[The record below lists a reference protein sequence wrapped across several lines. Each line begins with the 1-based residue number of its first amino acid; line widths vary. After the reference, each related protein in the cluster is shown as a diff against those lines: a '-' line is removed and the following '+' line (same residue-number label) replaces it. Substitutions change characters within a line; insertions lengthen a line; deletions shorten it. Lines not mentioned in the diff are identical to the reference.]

1 MKTGVSKPTRRS
13 VLGLGAGAVA
23 GLALPSIIAKGYA
36 KSGPD
41 TINLQLSWIPNRNQ
55 LGDIVAKQLGY
66 FEEEG
71 LDFRL
76 QAGGPNNNGIPIV
89 VSGQYEVGEIA
100 GSTNLM
106 LAAAQGLPLRGF
118 AAGLQKHP
126 FAFLSKSENPVKK
139 AADFRGK
146 KVGLSITSV
155 IQLQGVLKLN
165 GIDPKEV
172 EIIPIGSDFTP
183 LLTGHVD
190 VVSAWLSNTTAIK
203 KLGPGIEKL
212 SLWDTGVKLYA
223 NVYYATPE
231 TLATKAELLARFTKA
246 VARGWGF
253 AHEHPDKA
261 VDLLIK
267 EIPSLDAADELDA
280 AKVILA
286 HSFNEDTAR
295 LGWGTMDPE
304 RWQKEID
311 LAASLGQ
318 LPHSPALEEVVTFSV
333 LKATTDSRP
342 KLA

>member
-1 MKTGVSKPTRRS
+1 MKAGLSKPTRRS
-13 VLGLGAGAVA
+13 VLGLGAGAIT

-36 KSGPD
+36 KPGPD
-41 TINLQLSWIPNRNQ
+41 RINLQLAWIPNSNQ
-55 LGDIVAKQLGY
+55 LGDIAAKQLGY
-66 FEEEG
+66 FEDEG
-71 LDFRL
+71 LDFHL
-76 QAGGPNNNGIPIV
+76 QPGGPNNNGIPIV
-89 VSGQYEVGEIA
+89 ASGQYEVGDIA

-106 LAAAQGLPLRGF
+106 LAAAHGLPVRGF

-155 IQLQGVLKLN
+155 VQLKGVLKLN

-172 EIIPIGSDFTP
+172 EIVPIGSDLTP
-183 LLTGHVD
+183 LLTGQVD

-203 KLGPGIEKL
+203 KLGPGIETL
-212 SLWDTGVKLYA
+212 SLWDAGVKLYA

-231 TLATKAELLARFTKA
+231 TLANKAELLARFTKA

-253 AHEHPDKA
+253 AHEQPEKA

-286 HSFNEDTAR
+286 HSFNDDTAR
-295 LGWGTMDPE
+295 LGWGAMDAK
-304 RWQKEID
+304 RWQTEID

-318 LPHSPALEEVVTFSV
+318 LPRSPALEEVVTFSV
-333 LKATTDSRP
+333 LKATADARP